1 MFRTFAVLIA
11 LATSAPALAKGG
23 DERDVRGDWL
33 AAPDVRALVSVP
45 IGGALH
51 RAIVQVEGDRPTLVL
66 EVVRA
71 GATVERRV
79 VTHVQ
84 HGLSTLPLASA
95 ARGIEALAARDGRL
109 TFELELV
116 GTRGGSLRCQ
126 LPLGS
131 AALPVCQ
138 RLTAPRTVDL
148 DALDAACASAF
159 GSAERATSCTALAAR
174 AAYDPAGAVRACDRA
189 LHGDAATLECITLA
203 SRYPF
208 SAVDSVTAC
217 ERASLTDEA
226 TLVCIKR
233 GGAY

>member
-1 MFRTFAVLIA
+1 MLRTVVVLVALVSSSAV
-11 LATSAPALAKGG
+11 ALAKGG

-33 AAPDVRALVSVP
+33 AAPDVRALVSTTA
-45 IGGALH
+45 GGALH
-51 RAIVQVEGDRPTLVL
+51 RALVRVEADRPTLVL

-84 HGLSTLPLASA
+84 HGLSTLPLASV

-109 TFELELV
+109 TFELELT
-116 GTRGGSLRCQ
+116 GARGPLRCA
-126 LPLGS
+126 LALGS
-131 AALPVCQ
+131 IALPVCQ
-138 RLTAPRTVDL
+138 RLLAPRAVDL
-148 DALDAACASAF
+148 DALDAACVDAF
-159 GSAERATSCTALAAR
+159 TSAERAASCRTVAAR
-174 AAYDPAGAVRACDRA
+174 SAYDPAGSVRACDRA
-189 LHGDAATLECITLA
+189 LHGDAATLECIAIA

-208 SAVDSVTAC
+208 AAADSVAAC